1 MAKEAGADAVIAYTD
16 VDFETEIKP
25 DRVGAGVDVVYD
37 SVGEPTFEKG
47 LACLKPRGVMVFFGQ
62 SSGKLPDP
70 DTQVLAPKSLY
81 LTRPMLGDYI
91 SERAELEWRA
101 RDLFSWIADGTP
113 KLTIGGEFSLA
124 DAAKAHQRL
133 QERERI
139 GKLILVP

>member
-1 MAKEAGADAVIAYTD
+1 
-16 VDFETEIKP
+16 
-25 DRVGAGVDVVYD
+25 
-37 SVGEPTFEKG
+37 
-47 LACLKPRGVMVFFGQ
+47 MVFFGQ
-62 SSGKLPDP
+62 SSGKLPTLTP
-70 DTQVLAPKSLY
+70 KVLAPKSLY

-101 RDLFSWIADGTP
+101 RDLFSWIADGTL